1 MILKITRN
9 CRRWFDNEAVKLP
22 KILLGIAMLEKILS
36 IVSELLFS
44 LVNCSCS
51 VWRRK
56 QPIDN
61 LIGCFSNQKITVCL
75 YLNIWE
81 TWKIGIRKGTEKYHQ
96 ELTAQLTRLYLLT
109 KERLIS
115 NLVFTGTFSQ
125 P

>member
-1 MILKITRN
+1 MKILKTKRN

-22 KILLGIAMLEKILS
+22 KILLGIAMLEKILKN
-36 IVSELLFS
+36 I
-44 LVNCSCS
+44 
-51 VWRRK
+51 
-56 QPIDN
+56 
-61 LIGCFSNQKITVCL
+61 CFSNQKIRVCL
-75 YLNIWE
+75 YLNIWK

>member
-1 MILKITRN
+1 MDLRYEGLMKILKTTRN

-56 QPIDN
+56 
-61 LIGCFSNQKITVCL
+61 
-75 YLNIWE
+75 
-81 TWKIGIRKGTEKYHQ
+81 
-96 ELTAQLTRLYLLT
+96 
-109 KERLIS
+109 
-115 NLVFTGTFSQ
+115 
-125 P
+125 